1 MSKEEAKHF
10 VKKAQKLSNA
20 DEMVYMFDQENMQ
33 EMIRNAELEE
43 ATEKGIK
50 QGSAATTIAIVKNML
65 DIKIDLQ
72 TISKVKGLTIKEIE
86 YLKNK

>member
-50 QGSAATTIAIVKNML
+50 QGSAATTIEIVKNML

>member
-10 VKKAQKLSNA
+10 VKKAQKLLNA

-43 ATEKGIK
+43 ATEKEIK
-50 QGSAATTIAIVKNML
+50 QGSAAATTAIVKNML

-72 TISKVKGLTIKEIE
+72 TISKVNGLTIKEIE